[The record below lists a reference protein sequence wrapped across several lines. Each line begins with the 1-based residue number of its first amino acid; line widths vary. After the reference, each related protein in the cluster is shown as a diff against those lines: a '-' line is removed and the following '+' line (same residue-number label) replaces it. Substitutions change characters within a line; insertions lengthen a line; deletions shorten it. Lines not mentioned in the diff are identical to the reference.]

1 MLYVTQPSRQ
11 KEAKSSRLLF
21 LWQPN
26 VFLSASQPLVYPM
39 PRILQLQLESPNWP
53 CPALSHPQEWF

>member
-11 KEAKSSRLLF
+11 RKQKAPDCCF
-21 LWQPN
+21 YGNPT
-26 VFLSASQPLVYPM
+26 SASQPLVDPM

-53 CPALSHPQEWF
+53 CPALSHSQEWFS

>member
-1 MLYVTQPSRQ
+1 MLYVSQPRRQ

-26 VFLSASQPLVYPM
+26 VFLSAPQPLVD
-39 PRILQLQLESPNWP
+39 PRPRTLQLQLESPNWP
-53 CPALSHPQEWF
+53 CPGLIHPQEWF